1 MTNFERELKV
11 LTLWGEVNKK
21 HREIENLQL
30 KIGKL
35 KDEILILQREITQV
49 QADDLK
55 SGTSTQ
61 QNRL

>member
-1 MTNFERELKV
+1 MTNIDRELKV
-11 LTLWGEVNKK
+11 LTLWGEINKK

-35 KDEILILQREITQV
+35 KDEILILQREITDVQV
-49 QADDLK
+49 DDLK
-55 SGTSTQ
+55 SGTHTH

>member
-35 KDEILILQREITQV
+35 KDDILILQREITQV
-49 QADDLK
+49 QVDDLK

>member
-30 KIGKL
+30 NIGKL

>member
-30 KIGKL
+30 NIGKL

-49 QADDLK
+49 QVDDLK

>member
-1 MTNFERELKV
+1 MTNIDRELKV
-11 LTLWGEVNKK
+11 LSLWGEINKK

-35 KDEILILQREITQV
+35 KDEILILQREITDVQV
-49 QADDLK
+49 DDLK
-55 SGTSTQ
+55 SGTHTH

>member
-49 QADDLK
+49 QVDDLK